1 MKDNKLPRGVTHSLL
16 AAVMQAMKHDSSMSK
31 VISSKVK
38 AKATPKTDPIGKE
51 DKDINNDGK
60 VNNTDG
66 FLAARRRAIAARVAK
81 LKGNKNTN
89 TSPKVAIKGKKDS
102 VDVKPALGE
111 SMTSEQYDSEVQ
123 WALRS
128 GLTPPIRPAMFA
140 EAVDPADRTNKDRE
154 DTVAKTKKAFP
165 NVKHFTA
172 KGNPDWEKHGY
183 PNIRSEEVYTEAHLA
198 MPLKGHDYHTKTD
211 AELRYIRKDAGEAA
225 RLQKGMSSEPK
236 YLDQVNDA
244 ETVLHYRSKGGQKV
258 TKQNEAHTQCGTP
271 DCCGQCDTTQVNE
284 AAMSDDAHELMIHG
298 DNNSQLYKSSYV
310 PVAKNLE
317 KKWKKG
323 TYDHEK
329 AKKLWKYH
337 ADRASESYKKEHG
350 HMFSPAVRREAAGH
364 YADHHKAEMEAGNMH
379 ESLSEAMAMRRRV
392 NQERADSGDDNVLN
406 QLRKIRPTS
415 SKTIRWADGS
425 KSDITLA
432 HRDAALAK
440 HAEVMGGRGP
450 GSYGPDKQAFLKML
464 GSNEKGFHGALA
476 GKHTKRSTIAGFKVR
491 RKGVDEALRGDQ
503 HKIDVAEPKGKI
515 TSADFK
521 KIRMK
526 KEEVV
531 VEGDKHKQKGA
542 VDQFFNDY
550 EANKAERKAKRIH
563 KYDSD
568 NRPAGAHRGKWSRSM
583 MRGHHGKSKVTAKEV
598 EQVDEVITAEA
609 HIDPDYKTAAAKQD
623 QMMAHS
629 KVLNKALAAVPGHA
643 SGPMGLTP
651 DHIRATPEWKKA
663 KSALDKHF
671 AELQNYNKA
680 FVKMHRGKKSLV

>member
-16 AAVMQAMKHDSSMSK
+16 AAVVQAMKHDSREAK
-31 VISSKVK
+31 AKAISPKVK

-81 LKGNKNTN
+81 MKGNKNTKESF

-102 VDVKPALGE
+102 VAVNPALGE
-111 SMTSEQYDSEVQ
+111 SMTSEQYNSEVQ

-140 EAVDPADRTNKDRE
+140 EAIDPADRTNKDRE

-183 PNIRSEEVYTEAHLA
+183 PNIRSEEV
-198 MPLKGHDYHTKTD
+198 HDK
-211 AELRYIRKDAGEAA
+211 
-225 RLQKGMSSEPK
+225 
-236 YLDQVNDA
+236 
-244 ETVLHYRSKGGQKV
+244 
-258 TKQNEAHTQCGTP
+258 CGTP

-337 ADRASESYKKEHG
+337 ADRASKSYQKEYG
-350 HMFSPAVRREAAGH
+350 HSFSPEHRREAAGH
-364 YADHHKAEMEAGNMH
+364 WADHHRAEMEAGNMH
-379 ESLSEAMAMRRRV
+379 ESLSEARV

-464 GSNEKGFHGALA
+464 GSNEKGFHAALA
-476 GKHTKRSTIAGFKVR
+476 GKHTERSTIAGFQPR
-491 RKGVDEALRGDQ
+491 RKD
-503 HKIDVAEPKGKI
+503 I
-515 TSADFK
+515 
-521 KIRMK
+521 
-526 KEEVV
+526 
-531 VEGDKHKQKGA
+531 
-542 VDQFFNDY
+542 
-550 EANKAERKAKRIH
+550 
-563 KYDSD
+563 
-568 NRPAGAHRGKWSRSM
+568 
-583 MRGHHGKSKVTAKEV
+583 
-598 EQVDEVITAEA
+598 DEVITA
-609 HIDPDYKTAAAKQD
+609 KTPTSD
-623 QMMAHS
+623 VISDFVHS
-629 KVLNKALAAVPGHA
+629 KNPKFADKSKAKRIQMALAASYA
-643 SGPMGLTP
+643 
-651 DHIRATPEWKKA
+651 KK
-663 KSALDKHF
+663 
-671 AELQNYNKA
+671 
-680 FVKMHRGKKSLV
+680 RGD

>member
-1 MKDNKLPRGVTHSLL
+1 MKNNKLPRGVTHSLL
-16 AAVMQAMKHDSSMSK
+16 DAVMQAMKHDSSMLK
-31 VISSKVK
+31 AIPSKVK
-38 AKATPKTDPIGKE
+38 VATPKTDPIGKE

-140 EAVDPADRTNKDRE
+140 EANHGDDDGWYAHREIHGDKGISAKDWK
-154 DTVAKTKKAFP
+154 D
-165 NVKHFTA
+165 
-172 KGNPDWEKHGY
+172 GY
-183 PNIRSEEVYTEAHLA
+183 RMN
-198 MPLKGHDYHTKTD
+198 
-211 AELRYIRKDAGEAA
+211 
-225 RLQKGMSSEPK
+225 
-236 YLDQVNDA
+236 
-244 ETVLHYRSKGGQKV
+244 SKGERVKMD
-258 TKQNEAHTQCGTP
+258 EAHTQCGTP

-329 AKKLWKYH
+329 AKTLWKYH

-476 GKHTKRSTIAGFKVR
+476 GKHTERSTVAGFKVR

-503 HKIDVAEPKGKI
+503 HKIDVAAPKGKI

-526 KEEVV
+526 KEE
-531 VEGDKHKQKGA
+531 A
-542 VDQFFNDY
+542 
-550 EANKAERKAKRIH
+550 
-563 KYDSD
+563 
-568 NRPAGAHRGKWSRSM
+568 
-583 MRGHHGKSKVTAKEV
+583 
-598 EQVDEVITAEA
+598 EQVDEVITA
-609 HIDPDYKTAAAKQD
+609 KTPTSD
-623 QMMAHS
+623 VISDFVHS
-629 KVLNKALAAVPGHA
+629 KNPKFADKSKAKRIQMALAASYA
-643 SGPMGLTP
+643 
-651 DHIRATPEWKKA
+651 KK
-663 KSALDKHF
+663 
-671 AELQNYNKA
+671 
-680 FVKMHRGKKSLV
+680 RGD

>member
-31 VISSKVK
+31 VISPKVK
-38 AKATPKTDPIGKE
+38 VATPKTDPIGKE

-81 LKGNKNTN
+81 MKGNKNTN
-89 TSPKVAIKGKKDS
+89 TSPKIAIKGKKDS

-140 EAVDPADRTNKDRE
+140 
-154 DTVAKTKKAFP
+154 
-165 NVKHFTA
+165 
-172 KGNPDWEKHGY
+172 
-183 PNIRSEEVYTEAHLA
+183 
-198 MPLKGHDYHTKTD
+198 
-211 AELRYIRKDAGEAA
+211 
-225 RLQKGMSSEPK
+225 
-236 YLDQVNDA
+236 
-244 ETVLHYRSKGGQKV
+244 
-258 TKQNEAHTQCGTP
+258 EAHTQCGTP

-392 NQERADSGDDNVLN
+392 NQERADSGDFNVLN

-476 GKHTKRSTIAGFKVR
+476 GKHTERSTVAGFKVP
-491 RKGVDEALRGDQ
+491 RKG
-503 HKIDVAEPKGKI
+503 I
-515 TSADFK
+515 
-521 KIRMK
+521 
-526 KEEVV
+526 
-531 VEGDKHKQKGA
+531 
-542 VDQFFNDY
+542 
-550 EANKAERKAKRIH
+550 
-563 KYDSD
+563 
-568 NRPAGAHRGKWSRSM
+568 
-583 MRGHHGKSKVTAKEV
+583 
-598 EQVDEVITAEA
+598 DEVITA
-609 HIDPDYKTAAAKQD
+609 KTPTSD
-623 QMMAHS
+623 VISDFVHS
-629 KVLNKALAAVPGHA
+629 KNPKFADKSKAKRIQMALAASYA
-643 SGPMGLTP
+643 
-651 DHIRATPEWKKA
+651 KK
-663 KSALDKHF
+663 
-671 AELQNYNKA
+671 
-680 FVKMHRGKKSLV
+680 RGN

>member
-1 MKDNKLPRGVTHSLL
+1 MKNNKLPRGVTHSLL
-16 AAVMQAMKHDSSMSK
+16 DAVMQAMKHDSIMSK
-31 VISSKVK
+31 AIPPKVK
-38 AKATPKTDPIGKE
+38 VATPKTDPIGKE

-81 LKGNKNTN
+81 MKGNKNTN
-89 TSPKVAIKGKKDS
+89 TSPKVAIKGKKDP

-140 EAVDPADRTNKDRE
+140 EANHGDDDGWYAHREIHGDKGISADDWKKGWRMNSSGQRVMKKTKQVDEGFVDGLDRVVNKVADTFRSKKDKDR
-154 DTVAKTKKAFP
+154 DNFVAGVERDNAQHDRRLKQLKDRATQKKRNALKKKW
-165 NVKHFTA
+165 NVK
-172 KGNPDWEKHGY
+172 
-183 PNIRSEEVYTEAHLA
+183 EEVEQVDEARLA
-198 MPLKGHDYHTKTD
+198 MPLKGHEYHHKSD

-329 AKKLWKYH
+329 AKTLWKYH

-379 ESLSEAMAMRRRV
+379 ESLSEARV

-450 GSYGPDKQAFLKML
+450 GSYGPDKQSFLKML
-464 GSNEKGFHGALA
+464 GSNEKGFHRALA
-476 GKHTKRSTIAGFKVR
+476 GKHTERSTIAGFKVR
-491 RKGVDEALRGDQ
+491 RN
-503 HKIDVAEPKGKI
+503 I
-515 TSADFK
+515 
-521 KIRMK
+521 
-526 KEEVV
+526 
-531 VEGDKHKQKGA
+531 
-542 VDQFFNDY
+542 
-550 EANKAERKAKRIH
+550 
-563 KYDSD
+563 
-568 NRPAGAHRGKWSRSM
+568 
-583 MRGHHGKSKVTAKEV
+583 
-598 EQVDEVITAEA
+598 DEVITA
-609 HIDPDYKTAAAKQD
+609 KTPTSD
-623 QMMAHS
+623 VISDFVHS
-629 KVLNKALAAVPGHA
+629 KNPKFADKSKAERIQMALAASYA
-643 SGPMGLTP
+643 
-651 DHIRATPEWKKA
+651 KK
-663 KSALDKHF
+663 
-671 AELQNYNKA
+671 
-680 FVKMHRGKKSLV
+680 RGN